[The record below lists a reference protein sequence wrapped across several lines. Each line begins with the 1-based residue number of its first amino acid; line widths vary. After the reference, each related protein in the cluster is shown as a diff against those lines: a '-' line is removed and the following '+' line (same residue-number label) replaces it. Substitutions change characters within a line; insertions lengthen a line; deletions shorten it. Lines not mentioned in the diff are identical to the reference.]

1 MILALYQTALLVW
14 CNDTTSGTDGHSSS
28 ARLPSTTWSA
38 GYQPLFIIY
47 IYTNI
52 YIYIYIIY
60 IIYIYIIYILYIYI
74 YYILYIYILYI
85 ILSLITVDGCEI
97 LHQLIGG
104 KHPKFIPLYIG
115 FQPWSKLVHLVDP
128 WLSFSTT
135 DGKRAILPSLL
146 RVFRITSSLRYLI
159 YCFQS
164 YTTICYPQSFVISLV
179 LVNPTT
185 VLRPFAKEPNGW
197 MNIWYYILYFVLY
210 FFVIWYSYKR
220 HINTKNPAIS
230 RTNTSLVF

>member
-1 MILALYQTALLVW
+1 MILALYQTALLV
-14 CNDTTSGTDGHSSS
+14 CNDTTSGT
-28 ARLPSTTWSA
+28 ATVVLP
-38 GYQPLFIIY
+38 GYHRPLGLRVISLCLLCIYIYTYIY

-52 YIYIYIIY
+52 YI
-60 IIYIYIIYILYIYI
+60 
-74 YYILYIYILYI
+74 YI

-185 VLRPFAKEPNGW
+185 VLRPFAKEPNG
-197 MNIWYYILYFVLY
+197 
-210 FFVIWYSYKR
+210 
-220 HINTKNPAIS
+220 
-230 RTNTSLVF
+230 